1 MATTTSSTSASTLY
15 EKPTYKYTLE
25 NNSCTVD
32 WSVHGPS
39 DVYKIHDN
47 FNPNKEPDWEK
58 RYWDIS
64 KDLLDMQVSKNKLK
78 EELDKAKGEA
88 EALRKALGGFI
99 GKPI

>member
-1 MATTTSSTSASTLY
+1 MGITTSSTSASTLY
-15 EKPTYKYTLE
+15 GKPTYRY
-25 NNSCTVD
+25 NSTDNTYTVD

-58 RYWDIS
+58 RYWEIS
-64 KDLLDMQVSKNKLK
+64 RDLLGMQESKNKLK